1 MLHSGEMNIKEV
13 LDYINYKLSDNDL
26 EKIKIKK
33 NGTSVCLQTQIDDGI
48 PIVSRLKGAVN
59 MPSFLNIDQDLNL
72 TDLIDVDILQQIQ
85 DRFAEATGL
94 AAIIVDDQGDPV
106 TEPSNFSDICSLVLS
121 TDEGKKSCF
130 NYNFSKD
137 DFESKEDPVVFH
149 CHMGFVDL
157 VIPIIVADE
166 CFGVVKCGQILP
178 KESEDEIVNKVKK
191 RLNNLNIS
199 NVEVEGLLQQ
209 MKQIPRPKINAAAT
223 LLSLLANYIVEMSAT
238 TLIQKQ
244 LHFKNYQLM
253 QEVNNRMEVEK
264 NLQQAE
270 LKALQ
275 SQMNPHFLFNSLNII
290 ARLAFLEGADQTE
303 EMIHSLSDLLR
314 YSLRKEEI
322 VTLGEELNYI
332 KDYIKIQKARFGERI
347 EFVIDVD
354 EDLLSYKIP
363 FMSLQPL
370 VENGIIHG
378 LEPKDESGKIEILS
392 EEAEDKL
399 IIKVVDDGIGIKQEK
414 IREIIEARERTVT
427 ETHTSSM
434 GINNVHQRLK
444 HYYGSKYGV
453 QIYSTKGEGTE
464 VRISFPKLE
473 SGGDDDV

>member
-1 MLHSGEMNIKEV
+1 
-13 LDYINYKLSDNDL
+13 
-26 EKIKIKK
+26 
-33 NGTSVCLQTQIDDGI
+33 
-48 PIVSRLKGAVN
+48 
-59 MPSFLNIDQDLNL
+59 MPSFLNIDEELHL
-72 TDLIDVDILQQIQ
+72 TDLIDINILQQIQ
-85 DRFAEATGL
+85 DRFSEATGL
-94 AAIIVDDQGDPV
+94 AAIIIDDQGEPV

-121 TDEGKKSCF
+121 TDRGMKNCF
-130 NYNFSKD
+130 DYNFSEG
-137 DFESKEDPVVFH
+137 DFESKEEPLVFH

-157 VIPIIVADE
+157 VVPIIVADE

-178 KESEDEIVNKVKK
+178 EESKVEMVDKVKS
-191 RLNNLNIS
+191 RLKSLDIND
-199 NVEVEGLLQQ
+199 VEVKKLLQQ
-209 MKQIPRPKINAAAT
+209 MKQIPRPKINAAAN

-253 QEVNNRMEVEK
+253 QEVNNRMEVET

-290 ARLAFLEGADQTE
+290 ARLALLEGAE
-303 EMIHSLSDLLR
+303 ETQEMVHSLSDLLR

-322 VTLGEELNYI
+322 VTLSEELNYI
-332 KDYIKIQKARFGERI
+332 KDYIKIQKARFGEQI
-347 EFVIDVD
+347 KFVIDVN
-354 EDLLSYKIP
+354 EELLSYKIP

-370 VENGIIHG
+370 VENAIIHG
-378 LEPKDESGKIEILS
+378 LEPKDTSGKIEILS
-392 EEAEDKL
+392 EETEDKL
-399 IIKVVDDGIGIKQEK
+399 IIKVMDDGVGIEQDK
-414 IREIIEARERTVT
+414 IREIIEAREREVT

-453 QIYSTKGEGTE
+453 KIYSDKGEGTE

-473 SGGDDDV
+473 TGSDNDV